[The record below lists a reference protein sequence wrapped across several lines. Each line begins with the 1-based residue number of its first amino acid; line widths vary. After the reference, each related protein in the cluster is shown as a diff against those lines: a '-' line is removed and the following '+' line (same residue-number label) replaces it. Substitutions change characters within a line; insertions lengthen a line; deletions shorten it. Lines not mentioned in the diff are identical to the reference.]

1 MKNRNNKGYFSVF
14 GGKSEAAMRLNAQA
28 ACMFVLAP
36 RVAGEQRNKSAW
48 TSMDGAPALAK
59 VECKTAK
66 MGDVKASLHFL
77 LHLRQ
82 WALISCLGTTAQNV

>member
-1 MKNRNNKGYFSVF
+1 M
-14 GGKSEAAMRLNAQA
+14 
-28 ACMFVLAP
+28 
-36 RVAGEQRNKSAW
+36 